1 MPFSLK
7 VAVNTQ
13 SQLKIGEIFVPTVIA
28 HSFTPEFGH
37 AHKARTS
44 ALTSD
49 FFSVDNFSSGKILF
63 FFFSSSVQVPL
74 MGFMNSKITK
84 MLDRIF

>member
-1 MPFSLK
+1 MIK

-13 SQLKIGEIFVPTVIA
+13 SQLKIGEIFEPTVIA

-37 AHKARTS
+37 THKARTS

-49 FFSVDNFSSGKILF
+49 FFPVDNFSSGKILF

-74 MGFMNSKITK
+74 MGSMNSKITK